1 MSAEQFLPHNEGEKN
16 LPKLIPDKNHL
27 SANIQRRPRILIAE
41 DERLVAEDLKEVLEN
56 AGHMVAGIFSSGEE
70 LLQNFN
76 EADPDLILMD
86 IRLKGSLDGIQTAIT
101 IHNSMKV
108 IPVIFVTAHEKDQ
121 YPELNSLQSS
131 SFVYMTKPFRNETL
145 LKNIKK
151 LLDPNSK

>member
-1 MSAEQFLPHNEGEKN
+1 MSAEQFRPRNEDQKD
-16 LPKLIPDKNHL
+16 LPKLIPVKNNL
-27 SANIQRRPRILIAE
+27 STNIQRRPRIIIVE

-56 AGHMVAGIFSSGEE
+56 AGHVVAGIFSSGEE
-70 LLQNFN
+70 VLKRFN

-108 IPVIFVTAHEKDQ
+108 IPIIFVTAHARDQ

-131 SFVYMTKPFRNETL
+131 SFLYVTKPFRNETL
-145 LKNIKK
+145 LRNIKK
-151 LLDPNSK
+151 LLDSTSK

>member
-1 MSAEQFLPHNEGEKN
+1 MSAEQFLPRNESGKDF
-16 LPKLIPDKNHL
+16 PKLIPDGKHP
-27 SANIQRRPRILIAE
+27 SANIQRRLRILIAE

-56 AGHMVAGIFSSGEE
+56 AGHVVVGIFSSGEE
-70 LLQNFN
+70 VLQRFN

-108 IPVIFVTAHEKDQ
+108 IPIIFVTAHAREQ

-131 SFVYMTKPFRNETL
+131 SFMYVTKPFRNEIL
-145 LKNIKK
+145 LKSIQK
-151 LLDPNSK
+151 LFDPTSK